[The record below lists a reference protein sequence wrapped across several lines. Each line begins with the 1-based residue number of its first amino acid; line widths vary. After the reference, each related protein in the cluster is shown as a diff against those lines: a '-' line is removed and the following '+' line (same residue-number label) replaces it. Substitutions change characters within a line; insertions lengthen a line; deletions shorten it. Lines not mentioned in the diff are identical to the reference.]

1 MQPESDSIC
10 TFGAEDLIPTDP
22 ESESFVRISISDLD
36 TRELK
41 IQKFNMDNYQD
52 PRVQAGYIC
61 ELEGIGVQK
70 AWYCLNFTIYTTQ
83 FLHVQLN
90 YLLIIYDKK
99 KQI

>member
-61 ELEGIGVQK
+61 ELEGISRCSESLVLLEF
-70 AWYCLNFTIYTTQ
+70 YYLHYTISTCTTE
-83 FLHVQLN
+83 
-90 YLLIIYDKK
+90 LLTYNI
-99 KQI
+99 